1 MKQFVLGIATAGALA
16 GVLTLSRS
24 ESASESKAPQDP
36 NAVQVEKGEK
46 NPWTS
51 LKLNN
56 DPDQFQFA
64 VVSDRTGGHRDKVFS
79 RAVLQVNMLQPQF
92 VMSVGDLI
100 EGYTSREERIKE
112 EWDEFDGYVKKFE
125 MPFFYTP
132 GNHDLTNK
140 LQVTKWGER

>member
-1 MKQFVLGIATAGALA
+1 MKQFLLGLVTAGAIV
-16 GVLTLSRS
+16 GVVALSRS
-24 ESASESKAPQDP
+24 EAPVAAAPDSSELKIESGD
-36 NAVQVEKGEK
+36 K

-56 DPDQFQFA
+56 DPDQYTFA

-79 RAVLQVNMLQPQF
+79 QAVARVNMLQPQF

-100 EGYTSREERIKE
+100 EGYTIKDE
-112 EWDEFDGYVKKFE
+112 SIKAQWDEFDGYVKKFE
-125 MPFFYTP
+125 MPFFYVP

-140 LQVTKWGER
+140 AMVTKWGERY